1 MKAVIQRVSV
11 ASVEIDDNVYSK
23 IGKGI
28 LILLGV
34 YKGDSGEDS
43 KALARKIIDLRIFPD
58 DNYKMNLSVKD
69 IDGEVMV
76 ISQFTLCSD
85 NGKSG
90 NRPSFVLAEIPERAN
105 SLYELLISEM
115 RSYYNPEK
123 IKTGI
128 FAAKM
133 DINLTNDGP
142 VTIILERNS
151 SEK

>member
-11 ASVEIDDNVYSK
+11 ASVVIDDNVYSK

-43 KALARKIIDLRIFPD
+43 KALARKIVDLRIFPD
-58 DNYKMNLSVKD
+58 ENYKMNLSVKD

-76 ISQFTLCSD
+76 ISQFTLCAD

-90 NRPSFVLAEIPERAN
+90 NRPSFVLAEEPERAN

-115 RSYYNPEK
+115 RSYYNPKK
-123 IKTGI
+123 IMTGL

-133 DINLTNDGP
+133 EIKLTNDGP

>member
-1 MKAVIQRVSV
+1 MKAVIQRVTG
-11 ASVEIDDNVYSK
+11 ASVVIDGNVYNK

-34 YKGDSGEDS
+34 CKDDSDENS

-69 IDGEVMV
+69 IEGEVLV

-90 NRPSFVLAEIPERAN
+90 NRPSFVLAEEPERAN

-115 RSYYNPEK
+115 RSYYNSEK
-123 IKTGI
+123 IKTGL

-133 DINLTNDGP
+133 NINLTNDGP

-151 SEK
+151 IEK